1 MRRVGAALAAA
12 LLVLGMLPA
21 VAAAAEPTFETP
33 AATAT
38 FGTGITFTQA
48 FDSPLPLAR
57 VEALL
62 TFPSSIGP
70 FVTQVEGATSAGRH
84 ELTFRWSTSADGHLV
99 PNTPVS
105 VRWRL
110 VPEDRALAPSVGPAA
125 TVTYADTRFDWRT
138 VEGDLVHLHWYEGS
152 EAFGRAA
159 LEIGEKGVR
168 DAQEFLGVTLAE
180 PVDFY
185 VYADQ
190 AAFYDALGPGTR
202 ENVVGEAHSDI
213 GTMFALI
220 APGDV
225 GGAEV
230 RRIVPHELTHLVFN
244 TAVDNPYHGPPRW
257 LNEGVAVYL
266 TEGYKGSDRSDVE
279 AAASD
284 GRLMPLL
291 AIGGFF
297 PTTYERF
304 SLAYAES
311 VSAVDF
317 LVREKGT
324 DALVSLV
331 NSYADG
337 VSDDEAFTAAVG
349 TDVAGFEASWLAD
362 LGAAAP
368 VKHGPQPAPA
378 GPLPAG
384 WDGGASPQP
393 APAAPADTSPLG
405 QGWVVILAAVA
416 GLLVGGSVAYV
427 LRRRARTEPGA
438 PETSAWVVPP
448 GGSALPDASTTATG
462 PATAEAPTTA
472 AAPTTAE
479 PPTRLES
486 PAMLAGPGDEAP

>member
-1 MRRVGAALAAA
+1 MRRVAAALAAG
-12 LLVLGMLPA
+12 LLVLGLLPS
-21 VAAAAEPTFETP
+21 VAAAAAPTFETP
-33 AATAT
+33 TATAT
-38 FGTGITFTQA
+38 FGTGMTFTQA
-48 FDSPLPLAR
+48 FDSPVNLAR
-57 VEALL
+57 VEVLIS
-62 TFPSSIGP
+62 FPGSVGP
-70 FVTQVEGATSAGRH
+70 FVAQVDGATAAGRH
-84 ELTFRWSTSADGHLV
+84 DLTFRWSTSADGHIA
-99 PNTPVS
+99 PNTTVS

-110 VPEDRALAPSVGPAA
+110 VPEDRTQAPAVGP
-125 TVTYADTRFDWRT
+125 TSSVTYADTRFEWQTLD
-138 VEGDLVHLHWYEGS
+138 GDLVHLHWYEGS

-168 DAQEFLGVTLAE
+168 DAQDFLGVSLAE

-185 VYADQ
+185 VYAEQD
-190 AAFYDALGPGTR
+190 AFYDALGPGTR

-220 APGDV
+220 APDGV

-230 RRIVPHELTHLVFN
+230 RRIVPHELTHLVFD
-244 TAVDNPYHGPPRW
+244 TAVDNPYHAPPRW

-279 AAASD
+279 AAASG

-291 AIGGFF
+291 ALGGMF

-304 SLAYAES
+304 ALAYAES

-337 VSDDEAFTAAVG
+337 LTDDEAFTAAVG
-349 TDVAGFEASWLAD
+349 SDVAGFETAWLAD

-368 VKHGPQPAPA
+368 VQHGPQPAPA

-384 WDGGASPQP
+384 WDGGA
-393 APAAPADTSPLG
+393 AAAPSSPPVAPEATDTSTLG
-405 QGWVVILAAVA
+405 EGWLLVVVALA
-416 GLLVGGSVAYV
+416 GLLVGGSIAFVR
-427 LRRRARTEPGA
+427 RRRAGVAPAAPPASGPPGAATLLDVPAVPDGWLTPGA
-438 PETSAWVVPP
+438 P
-448 GGSALPDASTTATG
+448 TT
-462 PATAEAPTTA
+462 P
-472 AAPTTAE
+472 
-479 PPTRLES
+479 
-486 PAMLAGPGDEAP
+486 AGPGEDGP